1 MNYQELFTGGS
12 LKFIA
17 DLVAKI
23 VYQGLGAEENER
35 NQFIVILVATLI
47 IIWLLY
53 KLVWLVWKSLKWLI
67 SLL

>member
-1 MNYQELFTGGS
+1 MNYQNLFSSGS

-35 NQFIVILVATLI
+35 SQFIVILVATLI
-47 IIWLLY
+47 VVWLLY
-53 KLVWLVWKSLKWLI
+53 KLVWCV
-67 SLL
+67 

>member
-17 DLVAKI
+17 DLVGKI

-35 NQFIVILVATLI
+35 SHFIVILVATLI
-47 IIWLLY
+47 VVFLLY
-53 KLVWLVWKSLKWLI
+53 KLVWLV
-67 SLL
+67 

>member
-17 DLVAKI
+17 DLVGKI

-47 IIWLLY
+47 VVWLLY
-53 KLVWLVWKSLKWLI
+53 KLVWLV
-67 SLL
+67 